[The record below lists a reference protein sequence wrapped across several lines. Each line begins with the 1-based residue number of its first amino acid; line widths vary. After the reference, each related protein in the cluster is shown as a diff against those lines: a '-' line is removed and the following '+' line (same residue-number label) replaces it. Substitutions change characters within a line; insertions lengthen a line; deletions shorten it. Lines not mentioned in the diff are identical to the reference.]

1 MIIQWL
7 LTNSFYKQEEV
18 EIPIWIWKLKNS
30 SH

>member
-7 LTNSFYKQEEV
+7 LTNSFYRQEEV
-18 EIPIWIWKLKNS
+18 ENPILYWKLKNS